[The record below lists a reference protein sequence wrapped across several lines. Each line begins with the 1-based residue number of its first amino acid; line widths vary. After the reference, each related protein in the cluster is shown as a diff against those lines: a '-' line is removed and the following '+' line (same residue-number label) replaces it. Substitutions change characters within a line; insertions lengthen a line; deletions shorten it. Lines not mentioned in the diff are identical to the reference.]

1 MEDRSS
7 IWDPPSKR
15 SPARKGDLTIR
26 KAELSDAHSLASLM
40 CELGYETRTA
50 EMQMRLEAILK
61 DSRYR
66 TFVAVSDGKICGM
79 IGTVCDHS
87 HVHNNLSGRI
97 IALVV
102 STTMRE
108 RGIGRQLIAVVENDF
123 AERNI
128 TRITLTTRFERK
140 EAHEFYEKAGYVRN
154 GFRFVKNLPA
164 IAD

>member
-1 MEDRSS
+1 LKPNS
-7 IWDPPSKR
+7 
-15 SPARKGDLTIR
+15 ARKGNLAIR
-26 KAELSDAHSLASLM
+26 RAELSDAGSLASLM

-50 EMQMRLEAILK
+50 EMQMRLEPVLK

-66 TFVAVSDGKICGM
+66 TFVGVSDGKICGM

-102 STTMRE
+102 SKSERE
-108 RGIGRQLIAVVENDF
+108 RGIGRQLVAVAENDF

-128 TRITLTTRFERK
+128 TRITLTTRFER
-140 EAHEFYEKAGYVRN
+140 EGAHKFYEKLGYARN
-154 GFRFVKNLPA
+154 GFRFIKNLPA
-164 IAD
+164 VAD

>member
-1 MEDRSS
+1 MEDRTS
-7 IWDPPSKR
+7 ISDPAAKR
-15 SPARKGDLTIR
+15 NSAEKGDLVIR
-26 KAELSDAHSLASLM
+26 RAELSDAAPLASLM

-66 TFVAVSDGKICGM
+66 TFVGVSDGNICGM

-102 STTMRE
+102 TKTMRG
-108 RGIGRQLIAVVENDF
+108 RGIARQLVAAAEHDF

-128 TRITLTTRFERK
+128 TRITLTTRFER
-140 EAHEFYEKAGYVRN
+140 EGAHKFYERVGYTRN
-154 GFRFVKNLPA
+154 GFRFVKTLA
-164 IAD
+164 AAAD